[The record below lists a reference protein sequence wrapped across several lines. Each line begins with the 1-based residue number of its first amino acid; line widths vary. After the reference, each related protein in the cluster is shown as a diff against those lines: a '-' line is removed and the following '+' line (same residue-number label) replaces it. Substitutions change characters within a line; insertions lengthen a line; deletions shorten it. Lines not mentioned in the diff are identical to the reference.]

1 MNLKNDVIPVTELK
15 NHTKEILARV
25 IRTQGAV
32 LVTQKGR
39 STVVI
44 VDVGSY
50 QLEQKRLR
58 LLEEISKG
66 EREIIEGK
74 GISHSEVMRRTK
86 AW

>member
-1 MNLKNDVIPVTELK
+1 MNLKSDVIPVTELK
-15 NHTKEILARV
+15 NKTKEVLARV
-25 IRTQGAV
+25 IRTHGPV

-39 STVVI
+39 SAVVI
-44 VDVGSY
+44 MDVGSY

-66 EREIIEGK
+66 EREIMSSK
-74 GISHSEVMRRTK
+74 GISHSEVLRRIK